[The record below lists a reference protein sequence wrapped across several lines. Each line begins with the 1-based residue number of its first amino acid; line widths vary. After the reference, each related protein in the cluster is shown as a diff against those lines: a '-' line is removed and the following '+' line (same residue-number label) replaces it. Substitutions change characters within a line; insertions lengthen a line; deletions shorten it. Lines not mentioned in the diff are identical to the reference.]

1 MPGGLVVRRQ
11 VVIHAAE
18 LAEPPAVDVLHGGAR
33 VEVLHPHAH
42 AHILHLEQLRA
53 AHTEDGRQE
62 VLAES
67 PQ

>member
-1 MPGGLVVRRQ
+1 
-11 VVIHAAE
+11 
-18 LAEPPAVDVLHGGAR
+18 VDVLHGGAR

-67 PQ
+67 PQWVKGRQMHRG